1 MIPVLKFIHPHVR
14 YYLIV
19 TLLSLI
25 TGGILLLLVSKV
37 EGHLFVNSLHTSFLD
52 FFFTYYTHVGGGTF
66 VVVATIAISLLVW
79 KRFGAAILVLGLT
92 NLLFVAAITQSLKH
106 LIFSDALRPVAFI
119 GRKFLHTVP
128 DVELH
133 TSNSFPS
140 GHTAA
145 GFAFFAFV
153 ALLFGKKWWIQL
165 AFGFAAILVGYSRIY
180 LSQHFLEDAVLGGT
194 LGLAC
199 FLFSYAIISNTKFGK
214 SLKEFN

>member
-1 MIPVLKFIHPHVR
+1 MISVLKFIHRHVR

-25 TGGILLLLVSKV
+25 TGGVLLLVSSKI
-37 EGHLFVNSLHTSFLD
+37 EGHLFINSLHTNFLD

-66 VVVATIAISLLVW
+66 VVVGTLALSFLFW
-79 KRFGAAILVLGLT
+79 KRFGPAVLVLGLS
-92 NLLFVAAITQSLKH
+92 NLLLVAIITQSLKQF
-106 LIFSDALRPVAFI
+106 IFSDALRPVAFI
-119 GRKFLHTVP
+119 GRKLLYTVP
-128 DVELH
+128 GVELH

-165 AFGFAAILVGYSRIY
+165 GFALAAILVGYSRMY

-194 LGLAC
+194 IGLIC
-199 FLFSYAIISNTKFGK
+199 FLLSYAIISSTQFGK
-214 SLKEFN
+214 SIKEIN